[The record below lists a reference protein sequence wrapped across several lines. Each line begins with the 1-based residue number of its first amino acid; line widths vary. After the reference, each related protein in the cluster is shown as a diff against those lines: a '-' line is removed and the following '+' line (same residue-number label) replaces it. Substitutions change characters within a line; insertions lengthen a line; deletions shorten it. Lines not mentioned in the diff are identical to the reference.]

1 MKNKFNYLIIGIMC
15 AIFVSC
21 SKSEPEPSV
30 EYPPEP
36 FPEAQIAIVNVSS
49 EMKNHIFMSPVVDSI
64 KSDNAGK
71 YYTLFYDTLLALSN
85 TQAKQPAIS
94 YAEKQLGI
102 IGSNPYIMLD
112 NSYAI
117 IDWKWAMFHPLSG
130 EYISTRYWDAFA
142 GDAYSTNPE
151 YSPFITNEKYYL
163 LGLTWGDL
171 TELNTTWKLSEGTSV
186 EKTQVLFVD
195 LKKIE
200 EYGNS
205 QMSRAILRDKYS
217 TTDISVRESY
227 RLFSKDKNTAS
238 EYVKSCDELQDFYVS
253 TLKEMIKNGDL
264 LK

>member
-36 FPEAQIAIVNVSS
+36 LSEAQIAIVNVSS

-102 IGSNPYIMLD
+102 IGSTPYIMLD

-151 YSPFITNEKYYL
+151 YNTFITNEKYYL
-163 LGLTWGDL
+163 LDMTWSDL
-171 TELNTTWKLSEGTSV
+171 KDLKKTWKLPEGTRI
-186 EKTQVLFVD
+186 EKPQVMFIN

-205 QMSRAILRDKYS
+205 QMSRANLRDKYS
-217 TTDISVRESY
+217 TTNISVREAY
-227 RLFSKDKNTAS
+227 TLFSKDKNTAS

>member
-36 FPEAQIAIVNVSS
+36 FPEAQIAIIHLSP
-49 EMKNHIFMSPVVDSI
+49 EMHNRVFVSPVVDSI
-64 KSDNAGK
+64 QEDNAGT
-71 YYTLFYDTLLALSN
+71 YRTLFYDTLLALSN
-85 TQAKQPAIS
+85 TQMGHKAIS
-94 YAEKQLGI
+94 YAEEQLGI
-102 IGSNPYIMLD
+102 LGSNPYIMLD

-163 LGLTWGDL
+163 LDMTWSDL
-171 TELNTTWKLSEGTSV
+171 KDLKKTWKLPEGTSI
-186 EKTQVLFVD
+186 EKPQVMFIN

-205 QMSRAILRDKYS
+205 QMSRANLRDKYS
-217 TTDISVRESY
+217 TTNISVREAY
-227 RLFSKDKNTAS
+227 TLFSKDKNTAS